1 MHRVDLDRRLVLRAG
16 LAAGSLFLPAPYAWV
31 WAQSEGTMKLLKAPK
46 VALVLGNSKYKEA
59 PLKNP
64 ANDANA
70 MADAQVVFYAREVI
84 PRTLTDHHEREQLK
98 PKLRPKVSGHLVG
111 NR

>member
-1 MHRVDLDRRLVLRAG
+1 MLNQVRHHAVLAHG
-16 LAAGSLFLPAPYAWV
+16 LATQATVGGGCGIRTR
-31 WAQSEGTMKLLKAPK
+31 EGLHPTRFP
-46 VALVLGNSKYKEA
+46 
-59 PLKNP
+59 NP
-64 ANDANA
+64 QTEIQ
-70 MADAQVVFYAREVI
+70 ADAQVVFYAREVI